1 MTGDHDRLHLSK
13 SVKVKKEMMK
23 TEKWLNRFKAAH
35 GHRPRA
41 LITGGSSGM
50 GLEYARQLAEIG
62 CNLLLVSNQR
72 EELEK
77 VAGMLQQSRDIQVIS
92 HYQDLAEETAAEELF
107 QFCQI
112 ENMQIDILINNAGMF
127 FFEEL
132 TLDNEAKALMMM
144 RLHIFTPT
152 KLCVLF
158 GAEMKHRGYG
168 YLINMSSMAAKLPCP
183 GITIYSAT
191 KAYLKSF
198 GKSLYYEMCPYGVG
212 VTTVCPG
219 AIATPLYK
227 LKPNILNFGVK
238 IGLIGT
244 PQWLVGKALKGMIR
258 RKRVVKPGFMNVYLP
273 PLIAILPNKLVDKLW
288 EKFK

>member
-1 MTGDHDRLHLSK
+1 MNTK
-13 SVKVKKEMMK
+13 
-23 TEKWLNRFKAAH
+23 KWLNRFQEAY
-35 GHRPRA
+35 GHRPWA

-50 GLEYARQLAEIG
+50 GLEYARQLAEMG

-77 VAGMLQQSRDIQVIS
+77 AASDLKRDEIQVIP
-92 HYQDLAEETAAEELF
+92 HYQDLATETAAEELF
-107 QFCQI
+107 AFCQT
-112 ENMQIDILINNAGMF
+112 ENLQIDILINNAGMF
-127 FFEEL
+127 LFEEL
-132 TLDNEAKALMMM
+132 TTENEAKALTMM

-158 GAEMKHRGYG
+158 GEEMKKRGYG

-198 GKSLYYEMCPYGVG
+198 SKSLYFEMRPYDVG
-212 VTTVCPG
+212 VTTVCPA

-227 LKPNILNFGVK
+227 LKPNLLKLGVN

-244 PQWLVGKALKGMIR
+244 PQWLVRKALKGMMR
-258 RKRVVKPGFMNVYLP
+258 KKRVVKPGFMNIYLP
-273 PLIAILPNKLVDKLW
+273 PLIALLPKRLVARLW
-288 EKFK
+288 QKFK